1 MDFEQVLKEVVW
13 RLVTEGRISYRRIK
27 LSFALDDDGLE
38 ELRSELIGLKRLAA
52 DVDGELL
59 VWAPDGRAA
68 RPEPM
73 ALPQALPA
81 LRLAEKP
88 TAPAAARDLPIPAP
102 SPPAAIAAAP
112 EAERRQLTVMF
123 CDLVGSTALSTAM
136 DPEDLHDVIASYQ
149 SRCSAAIRHY
159 DGFVAKYMGDGILV
173 YFGYPRAHEDEAER
187 SVRAGLDIVEA
198 MAELNAAVPRPPGV
212 ELAVRIGI
220 ATGPVIVG
228 DQIGEGTASETAV
241 VGETPNLAARLQA
254 LAQPN
259 QIVVSAATRAMLG
272 DHFDLEDLGASELK
286 GFAEPVPAWR
296 VLSARDVESR
306 FAATRTGTAAPL
318 VGRQEEM
325 GLLLRAWDGSSH
337 GRGQVVLIQGEA
349 GVGKSRLV
357 EGLREAAGKDHIWV
371 AIRCSPFHT
380 ASAFHPIIEHLKRVF
395 GWEPEDTA
403 PQHLAKLE
411 AGLAGFKALPL
422 AESVR
427 LFADLMSV
435 PAPEDHYPR
444 LAMTAQQERNATLDA
459 IVAWLIETA
468 ERAPVLMAWEDLHW
482 ADPTTLETLGMLIE
496 QAPTAAMLVVATYRP
511 ELTPPWPQRS
521 HMIPI
526 TLNRLERPEVE
537 TMVGHL
543 SGGRPL
549 PGEVAEHTVAKADG
563 VPLYVE
569 ELTKAILGSGVIE
582 AHGDAYVLTGA
593 LAQLHIPETLQDSLM
608 ARLDRAPR
616 LREVAQLGSVL
627 GREFAYDMISALA
640 GIEEQMLQSGLGQLV
655 VDELLYQRGRPP
667 RSRYLFKHALIQD
680 AAYQSLLKRTR
691 QQYHQRA
698 AKLLEDRFPDVAST
712 QPELVA
718 HHYTEANCPAQ
729 AIAYWHK
736 AGAAAVSK
744 SANAEAVDQFRRG
757 LALVDA
763 LSTEREQAERELD
776 LQMALG
782 PALFATKVYS
792 DPDIGRTY
800 ARAWELC
807 RQLDDYSREFTAL
820 RGLMLHHATLLEL
833 EKAQHFAEEGLHV
846 AERLDDAARLVGAH
860 MALGVTLFFQGEL
873 DPALAQFRRGFEL
886 FDPNMQFPDW
896 PGSHPGVQCQFWPM
910 LISWMLGYPDRS
922 LEELRAAVKSA
933 ERLGHLLT
941 LAQTLCWAALVH
953 IFRHEP
959 SAAAD
964 CAERALKICEEQ
976 RIANWQAYALCV
988 GGWALCA
995 SGESEKGLAQIGQG
1009 LDSYGLGVSQHFL
1022 LALQAD
1028 AQLAIGKP
1036 EAALAS
1042 VAAGLKAVE
1051 KMGGAPLE
1059 AELHRLRGEAL
1070 LAGAG
1075 TVSEAEAAIEKG
1087 IDVAR
1092 RQNAKS
1098 WELRG
1103 AMSLARLRRQ
1113 QGRLQEAVALL
1124 APIYD
1129 WFTEGLDTADLQA
1142 ARTLLNDLETESS
1155 LSVLQGGEGGA
1166 RRAAMG
1172 G

>member
-1 MDFEQVLKEVVW
+1 
-13 RLVTEGRISYRRIK
+13 
-27 LSFALDDDGLE
+27 
-38 ELRSELIGLKRLAA
+38 
-52 DVDGELL
+52 
-59 VWAPDGRAA
+59 
-68 RPEPM
+68 
-73 ALPQALPA
+73 
-81 LRLAEKP
+81 
-88 TAPAAARDLPIPAP
+88 
-102 SPPAAIAAAP
+102 
-112 EAERRQLTVMF
+112 MF
-123 CDLVGSTALSTAM
+123 CDLVGSTALSTGM
-136 DPEDLHDVIASYQ
+136 DPEDLRDVIASYQ
-149 SRCSAAIRHY
+149 SRCSAAIRRY

-187 SVRAGLDIVEA
+187 SVRAGLDIVDA

-272 DHFDLEDLGASELK
+272 DHFDLEDLGAYELK

-306 FAATRTGTAAPL
+306 FAATRTGSSAPL

-395 GWEPEDTA
+395 GWQPEDTA
-403 PQHLAKLE
+403 QQHLAKLE
-411 AGLAGFKALPL
+411 AGLAGFKTLPL
-422 AESVR
+422 SESVR

-435 PAPEDHYPR
+435 PVPEDRYPR
-444 LAMTAQQERNATLDA
+444 LSMTAQQQRDATLDA
-459 IVAWLIETA
+459 IVAWLIELA
-468 ERAPVLMAWEDLHW
+468 ERTPVLMAWEDLHW

-521 HMIPI
+521 HMTPI

-543 SGGRPL
+543 AGGRPL
-549 PGEVAEHTVAKADG
+549 PGEVVDHIVAKADG

-569 ELTKAILGSGVIE
+569 ELTKAILGSGVLE
-582 AHGDAYVLTGA
+582 ARGDAYVLTGA

-640 GIEEQMLQSGLGQLV
+640 GIEEEMLQSGLGQLV

-691 QQYHQRA
+691 QQYHQRV
-698 AKLLEDRFPDVAST
+698 AKLLEDRFPEVAST

-736 AGAAAVSK
+736 AGVAAASK
-744 SANAEAVDQFRRG
+744 SANVEAIDQFRRG
-757 LALVDA
+757 LALVEA
-763 LSTEREQAERELD
+763 LSDTRERAERELD

-782 PALFATKVYS
+782 PALFATKSYS
-792 DPDIGRTY
+792 HPDVGRTY
-800 ARAWELC
+800 ARALG
-807 RQLDDYSREFTAL
+807 AL
-820 RGLMLHHATLLEL
+820 SATRGSL
-833 EKAQHFAEEGLHV
+833 
-846 AERLDDAARLVGAH
+846 
-860 MALGVTLFFQGEL
+860 
-873 DPALAQFRRGFEL
+873 
-886 FDPNMQFPDW
+886 
-896 PGSHPGVQCQFWPM
+896 PGV
-910 LISWMLGYPDRS
+910 
-922 LEELRAAVKSA
+922 
-933 ERLGHLLT
+933 H
-941 LAQTLCWAALVH
+941 
-953 IFRHEP
+953 
-959 SAAAD
+959 
-964 CAERALKICEEQ
+964 
-976 RIANWQAYALCV
+976 
-988 GGWALCA
+988 
-995 SGESEKGLAQIGQG
+995 
-1009 LDSYGLGVSQHFL
+1009 
-1022 LALQAD
+1022 
-1028 AQLAIGKP
+1028 
-1036 EAALAS
+1036 
-1042 VAAGLKAVE
+1042 
-1051 KMGGAPLE
+1051 GAP
-1059 AELHRLRGEAL
+1059 RP
-1070 LAGAG
+1070 
-1075 TVSEAEAAIEKG
+1075 VSPPSEPTR
-1087 IDVAR
+1087 D
-1092 RQNAKS
+1092 
-1098 WELRG
+1098 
-1103 AMSLARLRRQ
+1103 
-1113 QGRLQEAVALL
+1113 
-1124 APIYD
+1124 
-1129 WFTEGLDTADLQA
+1129 
-1142 ARTLLNDLETESS
+1142 
-1155 LSVLQGGEGGA
+1155 GEGAAFCRGGVA
-1166 RRAAMG
+1166 CRRTA
-1172 G
+1172 

>member
-1 MDFEQVLKEVVW
+1 MP
-13 RLVTEGRISYRRIK
+13 
-27 LSFALDDDGLE
+27 
-38 ELRSELIGLKRLAA
+38 RSR
-52 DVDGELL
+52 
-59 VWAPDGRAA
+59 
-68 RPEPM
+68 
-73 ALPQALPA
+73 
-81 LRLAEKP
+81 
-88 TAPAAARDLPIPAP
+88 
-102 SPPAAIAAAP
+102 
-112 EAERRQLTVMF
+112 
-123 CDLVGSTALSTAM
+123 
-136 DPEDLHDVIASYQ
+136 
-149 SRCSAAIRHY
+149 
-159 DGFVAKYMGDGILV
+159 
-173 YFGYPRAHEDEAER
+173 
-187 SVRAGLDIVEA
+187 
-198 MAELNAAVPRPPGV
+198 RPPGV

-306 FAATRTGTAAPL
+306 FAATRTGSSAPL

-357 EGLREAAGKDHIWV
+357 EGLREATGKDHIWV

-395 GWEPEDTA
+395 GWQPEDTA

-435 PAPEDHYPR
+435 PVPEDRYPR
-444 LAMTAQQERNATLDA
+444 LSMTAQQQRDATLDA
-459 IVAWLIETA
+459 IVAWLIEMA
-468 ERAPVLMAWEDLHW
+468 ERTPVLMAWEDLHW

-521 HMIPI
+521 HMTPI

-543 SGGRPL
+543 AGGRPL
-549 PGEVAEHTVAKADG
+549 PGEVVDHIVAKADG

-569 ELTKAILGSGVIE
+569 ELTKAILGSGVLE
-582 AHGDAYVLTGA
+582 ARGDAYVLTGA

-640 GIEEQMLQSGLGQLV
+640 GIEEEMLQSGLGQLV

-691 QQYHQRA
+691 QQYHQQV
-698 AKLLEDRFPDVAST
+698 AKLLEDRFPEVAST

-736 AGAAAVSK
+736 AGVAAASK
-744 SANAEAVDQFRRG
+744 SANLEAIDQFRRG
-757 LALVDA
+757 LALVEA
-763 LSTEREQAERELD
+763 LSDMRERAERELD

-782 PALFATKVYS
+782 PALFATKIYS
-792 DPDIGRTY
+792 HPDIGRAY

-807 RQLDDYSREFTAL
+807 RQLGDHSREFTAL
-820 RGLMLHHATLLEL
+820 RGLQLHHLNLLEM
-833 EKAQHFAEEGLHV
+833 EKAQHFAEEALRV

-860 MALGVTLFFQGEL
+860 MALGVMLFFQGKLE
-873 DPALAQFRRGFEL
+873 PALAHFRRGFEM

-896 PGSHPGVQCQFWPM
+896 PGSHPGVQCQFFPM

-922 LEELRAAVKSA
+922 LDELRAAVRSA
-933 ERLGHLLT
+933 ETLGHPLT
-941 LAQTLCWAALVH
+941 LAQTLCCAAFVH

-964 CAERALKICEEQ
+964 YAGRALRICEEH
-976 RIANWQAYALCV
+976 RIAQFHAYALCAN
-988 GGWALCA
+988 GWALGA
-995 SGESEKGLAQIGQG
+995 SGESEKGLAQIAQG
-1009 LDSYGLGVSQHFL
+1009 VDSYGLGVSQHIL

-1051 KMGGAPLE
+1051 KAGGAPLE
-1059 AELHRLRGEAL
+1059 AELYRLRGEAL

-1075 TVSEAEAAIEKG
+1075 TVSEAETAIEQG

-1098 WELRG
+1098 WELRA

-1113 QGRLQEAVALL
+1113 QGRPQEAVALL
-1124 APIYD
+1124 APILG
-1129 WFTEGLDTADLQA
+1129 WFTEGFDTADLQA
-1142 ARTLLNDLETESS
+1142 ARTLLADLETESRPLRPS
-1155 LSVLQGGEGGA
+1155 RGRGRGPSRSDGRVKWVLPALCNPHLTPALSAPKGQERELRSIACRCKGERRLLGGCGGLRPKP
-1166 RRAAMG
+1166 RRRCGWCYASCRASTAFGGSIRSDLMSSISPVPVASSRLNSTAANTCSKRKKTQPAPWRSRVVAIASSAFGTMTSCIISPACSKSSDENWTDVPSPPFG
-1172 G
+1172 RRGRGPRSGRVRWALAALGKSHLTPALSAPKGQRGR

>member
-1 MDFEQVLKEVVW
+1 MVGLPY
-13 RLVTEGRISYRRIK
+13 GRGPEMVIDVAGW
-27 LSFALDDDGLE
+27 LQQLGLAQYE
-38 ELRSELIGLKRLAA
+38 PAFRDNE
-52 DVDGELL
+52 VDGDVLPDLTADDLIAIGVTPVGHRRKLL
-59 VWAPDGRAA
+59 
-68 RPEPM
+68 
-73 ALPQALPA
+73 
-81 LRLAEKP
+81 
-88 TAPAAARDLPIPAP
+88 
-102 SPPAAIAAAP
+102 AAIAALGAAAP
-112 EAERRQLTVMF
+112 APALTATPESAPPPAPAPAQAERRQLTVMF
-123 CDLVGSTALSTAM
+123 CDLVGSTALSTGM
-136 DPEDLHDVIASYQ
+136 DPEDLRDVIASFLG
-149 SRCSAAIRHY
+149 RCSAAIRRY
-159 DGFVAKYMGDGILV
+159 DGFIAKYMGDGILA

-187 SVRAGLDIVEA
+187 SARAGLAIVDA
-198 MAELNAAVPRPPGV
+198 MAELNAELPRPLGV
-212 ELAVRIGI
+212 ELAVRVGI
-220 ATGPVIVG
+220 ATGPVVVG
-228 DQIGEGTASETAV
+228 DQIGEGTAQQTAV

-272 DHFDLEDLGASELK
+272 DHFDLDDQGASELK
-286 GFAEPVPAWR
+286 GFAEPVPVWR
-296 VLSARDVESR
+296 VVSARDVESR
-306 FAATRTGTAAPL
+306 FAATRAGSAAPL
-318 VGRQEEM
+318 VGRQEEA
-325 GLLLRAWDGSSH
+325 GLLQQAWESSCH

-357 EGLREAAGKDHIWV
+357 EGLREAAGKDYIWV
-371 AIRCSPFHT
+371 AISCSPFHT
-380 ASAFHPIIEHLKRVF
+380 ASAFHPIIENLKRVF
-395 GWEPEDTA
+395 GWQPEDAA

-411 AGLAGFKALPL
+411 AGLAGFKTLPRS
-422 AESVR
+422 ESVR

-435 PAPEDHYPR
+435 PVPEDRYPR
-444 LAMTAQQERNATLDA
+444 LAMAAQQQRDATLDA
-459 IVAWLIETA
+459 IVAWLIEVA
-468 ERAPVLMAWEDLHW
+468 EGTPVLMAWEDLHW

-496 QAPTAAMLVVATYRP
+496 QAPTAALLVVATYRP

-543 SGGRPL
+543 AGGRKL
-549 PGEVAEHTVAKADG
+549 PGEVVDHIVAKADG

-582 AHGDAYVLTGA
+582 ARGDGYVLRGS

-640 GIEEQMLQSGLGQLV
+640 GIEEETLQSGLGQLV

-698 AKLLEDRFPDVAST
+698 AKLLEDRFPEVAST

-718 HHYTEANCPAQ
+718 HHYTQANCPEQ

-736 AGAAAVSK
+736 AGVAAASR
-744 SANAEAVDQFRRG
+744 SANLEAIDQFRRG
-757 LALVDA
+757 LALVEA
-763 LSTEREQAERELD
+763 LSDMRERAERELD

-782 PALFATKVYS
+782 PALFATKIRS
-792 DPDIGRTY
+792 QPDLGRAY

-807 RQLDDYSREFTAL
+807 QQVEDHSRAFTVL
-820 RGLMLHHATLLEL
+820 RGLYLYHVNLLEM
-833 EKAQHFAEEGLHV
+833 EKAQHFAEEGLRV

-860 MALGVTLFFQGEL
+860 IALGVTQFFQGKLE
-873 DPALAQFRRGFEL
+873 PALAQFKRGFEM
-886 FDPNMQFPDW
+886 FDPDMQFPDW
-896 PGSHPGVQCQFWPM
+896 PGAPPAVSFQFFAM

-922 LEELRAAVKSA
+922 LDELRAAVRNA
-933 ERLGHLLT
+933 EMLGHPLA
-941 LAQTLCWAALVH
+941 LAQTLCYGALIP

-959 SAAAD
+959 PAAAD
-964 CAERALKICEEQ
+964 YAGRALRICEEH
-976 RIANWQAYALCV
+976 RIAQYHAVALCA
-988 GGWALCA
+988 GGWALGV
-995 SGESEKGLAQIGQG
+995 SGESKKGLAQIGQG
-1009 LDSYGLGVSQHFL
+1009 VDSYGLGALQHIL
-1022 LALQAD
+1022 RALQAD

-1051 KMGGAPLE
+1051 KTGGAALE
-1059 AELHRLRGEAL
+1059 AELWRLRGEAL

-1075 TVSEAEAAIEKG
+1075 TVSAAETAMQRS

-1098 WELRG
+1098 WELR
-1103 AMSLARLRRQ
+1103 AATSLARLRRQ
-1113 QGRLQEAVALL
+1113 QGRPQEAAALL
-1124 APIYD
+1124 APIYA
-1129 WFTEGLDTADLQA
+1129 WFTEGFDTADLQA
-1142 ARTLLNDLETESS
+1142 ARTLLGELTEPAIAA
-1155 LSVLQGGEGGA
+1155 EG
-1166 RRAAMG
+1166 
-1172 G
+1172 

>member
-1 MDFEQVLKEVVW
+1 MGV
-13 RLVTEGRISYRRIK
+13 
-27 LSFALDDDGLE
+27 
-38 ELRSELIGLKRLAA
+38 
-52 DVDGELL
+52 
-59 VWAPDGRAA
+59 
-68 RPEPM
+68 
-73 ALPQALPA
+73 
-81 LRLAEKP
+81 
-88 TAPAAARDLPIPAP
+88 
-102 SPPAAIAAAP
+102 

-123 CDLVGSTALSTAM
+123 CDLVGSTALSTGM
-136 DPEDLHDVIASYQ
+136 DPEDLRDVIASYQ

-187 SVRAGLDIVEA
+187 SVRAGLDIVDA
-198 MAELNAAVPRPPGV
+198 MAELNAAIRRPPGV

-306 FAATRTGTAAPL
+306 FAATRTGSAAPL

-325 GLLLRAWDGSSH
+325 GLLLRAWDGSCH

-395 GWEPEDTA
+395 GWQPEDTA

-411 AGLAGFKALPL
+411 AGLAGFKTLPL

-435 PAPEDHYPR
+435 PAPEDRYPR
-444 LAMTAQQERNATLDA
+444 LQMTAQQQRNATLDA

-543 SGGRPL
+543 AGGRSL
-549 PGEVAEHTVAKADG
+549 PGEVVDHIVAKADG

-569 ELTKAILGSGVIE
+569 ELTKAILGSGVLE
-582 AHGDAYVLTGA
+582 ARGDIYVLTGA

-640 GIEEQMLQSGLGQLV
+640 GIEEETLQSGLGQLV

-680 AAYQSLLKRTR
+680 AAYQSL
-691 QQYHQRA
+691 
-698 AKLLEDRFPDVAST
+698 
-712 QPELVA
+712 
-718 HHYTEANCPAQ
+718 
-729 AIAYWHK
+729 
-736 AGAAAVSK
+736 
-744 SANAEAVDQFRRG
+744 AEAHPPAISPAGSKAAGGSLSRGGEHAAGIGGPSLHRSELSGAGDRVLAESRRG
-757 LALVDA
+757 
-763 LSTEREQAERELD
+763 RGEQVGEPRSDRPISPRPGAGRS
-776 LQMALG
+776 
-782 PALFATKVYS
+782 AT
-792 DPDIGRTY
+792 GY
-800 ARAWELC
+800 ARAGRARAGPANGAWSRAVRGDDPQPPRHRPSLC
-807 RQLDDYSREFTAL
+807 AGMGAL
-820 RGLMLHHATLLEL
+820 S
-833 EKAQHFAEEGLHV
+833 
-846 AERLDDAARLVGAH
+846 AAR
-860 MALGVTLFFQGEL
+860 
-873 DPALAQFRRGFEL
+873 
-886 FDPNMQFPDW
+886 
-896 PGSHPGVQCQFWPM
+896 GSPPGVHGAPRP
-910 LISWMLGYPDRS
+910 LSP
-922 LEELRAAVKSA
+922 
-933 ERLGHLLT
+933 
-941 LAQTLCWAALVH
+941 
-953 IFRHEP
+953 P
-959 SAAAD
+959 SAPRD
-964 CAERALKICEEQ
+964 
-976 RIANWQAYALCV
+976 
-988 GGWALCA
+988 
-995 SGESEKGLAQIGQG
+995 
-1009 LDSYGLGVSQHFL
+1009 
-1022 LALQAD
+1022 
-1028 AQLAIGKP
+1028 
-1036 EAALAS
+1036 
-1042 VAAGLKAVE
+1042 
-1051 KMGGAPLE
+1051 
-1059 AELHRLRGEAL
+1059 
-1070 LAGAG
+1070 
-1075 TVSEAEAAIEKG
+1075 
-1087 IDVAR
+1087 
-1092 RQNAKS
+1092 
-1098 WELRG
+1098 
-1103 AMSLARLRRQ
+1103 
-1113 QGRLQEAVALL
+1113 
-1124 APIYD
+1124 
-1129 WFTEGLDTADLQA
+1129 
-1142 ARTLLNDLETESS
+1142 
-1155 LSVLQGGEGGA
+1155 GEGAAFCRGGVA
-1166 RRAAMG
+1166 CRRTA
-1172 G
+1172 

>member
-1 MDFEQVLKEVVW
+1 
-13 RLVTEGRISYRRIK
+13 
-27 LSFALDDDGLE
+27 
-38 ELRSELIGLKRLAA
+38 
-52 DVDGELL
+52 
-59 VWAPDGRAA
+59 
-68 RPEPM
+68 
-73 ALPQALPA
+73 
-81 LRLAEKP
+81 
-88 TAPAAARDLPIPAP
+88 
-102 SPPAAIAAAP
+102 
-112 EAERRQLTVMF
+112 
-123 CDLVGSTALSTAM
+123 
-136 DPEDLHDVIASYQ
+136 
-149 SRCSAAIRHY
+149 
-159 DGFVAKYMGDGILV
+159 
-173 YFGYPRAHEDEAER
+173 
-187 SVRAGLDIVEA
+187 
-198 MAELNAAVPRPPGV
+198 
-212 ELAVRIGI
+212 
-220 ATGPVIVG
+220 
-228 DQIGEGTASETAV
+228 
-241 VGETPNLAARLQA
+241 
-254 LAQPN
+254 
-259 QIVVSAATRAMLG
+259 
-272 DHFDLEDLGASELK
+272 
-286 GFAEPVPAWR
+286 
-296 VLSARDVESR
+296 
-306 FAATRTGTAAPL
+306 
-318 VGRQEEM
+318 M
-325 GLLLRAWDGSSH
+325 GLLLRAWEGSSH

-395 GWEPEDTA
+395 GWQPEDTA
-403 PQHLAKLE
+403 QQHLAKLE
-411 AGLAGFKALPL
+411 AGLAGFKTLPL
-422 AESVR
+422 SESVR

-435 PAPEDHYPR
+435 PLPEDRYPR
-444 LAMTAQQERNATLDA
+444 LAMTAQQQRDATLDA

-521 HMIPI
+521 HMTPI

-543 SGGRPL
+543 AGGRPL
-549 PGEVAEHTVAKADG
+549 PGEVVDHIVAKADG

-569 ELTKAILGSGVIE
+569 ELTKAILGSGVLE
-582 AHGDAYVLTGA
+582 ARGDAYVLTGA

-640 GIEEQMLQSGLGQLV
+640 GIEEEMLQSGLGQLV

-698 AKLLEDRFPDVAST
+698 AKLLEDRFPEVAST

-729 AIAYWHK
+729 AIAYWLK
-736 AGAAAVSK
+736 AGVAAASK
-744 SANAEAVDQFRRG
+744 SANLEAIDQFRRG
-757 LALVDA
+757 LALVEA
-763 LSTEREQAERELD
+763 LPDPRERAERELD

-782 PALFATKVYS
+782 PALFATKLHS
-792 DPDIGRTY
+792 HPDVGRAY

-807 RQLDDYSREFTAL
+807 QQLGDHPREFTAL
-820 RGLMLHHATLLEL
+820 RGLQLHHLNLLEM
-833 EKAQHFAEEGLHV
+833 EKAQHFAEEALRV
-846 AERLDDAARLVGAH
+846 AERLDDPTRLVGAH
-860 MALGVTLFFQGEL
+860 MSVGVVLFSQGKLE
-873 DPALAQFRRGFEL
+873 PALAHFRRGFEM

-896 PGSHPGVQCQFWPM
+896 PGSHPGVQCQFYPM

-922 LEELRAAVKSA
+922 LEELRAAVRSA
-933 ERLGHLLT
+933 ETLGHPLT
-941 LAQTLCWAALVH
+941 LAQTLCYAALVH

-964 CAERALKICEEQ
+964 YAERALRICEEQ
-976 RIANWQAYALCV
+976 RIANWHAVALCEN
-988 GGWALCA
+988 GWALGA

-1009 LDSYGLGVSQHFL
+1009 VDSYGLGVFQHIL

-1036 EAALAS
+1036 EAALVS

-1051 KMGGAPLE
+1051 KTGGAPLE

-1075 TVSEAEAAIEKG
+1075 TVSEAETAIEQA

-1113 QGRLQEAVALL
+1113 QGRPQEAVALL
-1124 APIYD
+1124 APIYA
-1129 WFTEGLDTADLQA
+1129 WFTEGFDTADLKEAKALLDKLTEPAIA
-1142 ARTLLNDLETESS
+1142 A
-1155 LSVLQGGEGGA
+1155 EG
-1166 RRAAMG
+1166 
-1172 G
+1172 